1 MIDLYKSLT
10 IIAPELILAL
20 VAMTLL
26 MIGSFYQK
34 KSINLIITLSFITL
48 IILSINELIPSE
60 NQVFAF
66 NAFFIEDK
74 LSSFAK
80 FIIFFTSSLSIIMSA
95 NWLRN
100 YDKSAFEFPVLILFS
115 TLGMALMVSANDL
128 VSLYLAIELQSL
140 PLYVLATFN
149 RNDSFSSESGVK
161 YFILGALSSGLLL
174 YGSSLIY
181 GFTGS
186 IFLNEISQLIA
197 PSNQLGITF
206 GLAFLLAGI
215 IFKISAVPFHMW
227 APDVYQGAATP
238 VTSFFASVPKM
249 AAMIIL
255 IRILYVP
262 FDTFITSWSQII
274 IFVSFSSILL
284 GSVVAI
290 WQSNIKRLIAYS
302 SIAHMGFA
310 TLALSTG
317 NKSDIESILIY
328 MIIYVVANI
337 GFFSCLINIQNKT
350 EKNID
355 NISDLAGLSVNNP
368 SLAISIALYMF
379 SFAGIPPLAGFFA
392 KYYVFMSLVN
402 EGLILLATFALIASV
417 IGAFYYIRFVKVM
430 FFDDVADAKKIAFS
444 RSLGLINI
452 LCFIFIFAFIFVQ
465 SITPLASLIND
476 ASQALN

>member
-328 MIIYVVANI
+328 MIIYIVANI

-430 FFDDVADAKKIAFS
+430 FFDDVADAKKITFS